1 VGDAENA
8 GSGNNDD
15 RFCVRSPPKFC
26 SATQRQDVLPA
37 DTSLRSRQGDWAEQ
51 RTAPRPCASISWLKF
66 SAGPG
71 VNALLEPHWEDTV
84 KIALYLIAAIAL
96 LVGLPNSIPPA
107 YAETIT
113 LKADLKGANEVPPNA
128 SPATGKAEAKLNTE
142 TRVLTWSVTYADLT
156 GPALGAHFHGPS
168 EQGKNAGIVLPF
180 KTVQSPIEG
189 TATLTETQAADLLA
203 GKWYANIHTQ
213 ANPGGELRGQM
224 IK

>member
-1 VGDAENA
+1 MCYQQTQVCAAAKAIGQTLN
-8 GSGNNDD
+8 
-15 RFCVRSPPKFC
+15 RTPPLH
-26 SATQRQDVLPA
+26 AIH
-37 DTSLRSRQGDWAEQ
+37 G
-51 RTAPRPCASISWLKF
+51 LKF
-66 SAGPG
+66 PAGPG

-84 KIALYLIAAIAL
+84 KIALCLIAAIAL
-96 LVGLPNSIPPA
+96 LVGFPNGIPLA
-107 YAETIT
+107 RAETIT

-128 SPATGKAEAKLNTE
+128 SPATGKAEAKLDTE
-142 TRVLTWSVTYADLT
+142 TRVLTWTVTYADLT

-224 IK
+224 MK